1 MVSSVSEPLS
11 KSDMLVPG
19 ASVFAKP
26 SSTQLEIGEA
36 EWNALDTTGGAETI
50 FGAIFI
56 LIESGAVYND

>member
-1 MVSSVSEPLS
+1 
-11 KSDMLVPG
+11 MLVPG